1 MDNVRFGLVGF
12 GAWGGIHAGAIANTA
27 NAEITAIAARS
38 ESTCQSAR
46 DAFPSAFVT
55 TDYRELVARDD
66 VDVVDIVVPSHLHF
80 EIASAALNA
89 GKHVLLEKP
98 MALTVAH
105 CDQLIQLAAAQ
116 GKLLTVDHE
125 LRFSSLWA
133 KVKDLIDDGFVG
145 EPQYCL
151 LELSRRPYRLGADGW
166 APDAHAAIAL
176 ILRNRFISSI
186 WLAGISPRPGIRR
199 PSMPS
204 PIPARRDIRSCRT
217 ISARSSTIEPE
228 PMRSFRRRWLR
239 SSIIKPRRLLAP
251 KGHCGPVG
259 AARRTARVI
268 RPFPCG
274 LSTARRRAKFQS
286 PGLRAK
292 SSNWKIKL
300 PAWCGLSNTAAPWR
314 RLATTASGPSP
325 CAWPPGSRCKRAA
338 WCGWTIC
345 CSGLYFAS
353 HGT

>member
-133 KVKDLIDDGFVG
+133 KVKDLIDDGVVG
-145 EPQYCL
+145 EPQYGL

-166 APDAHAAIAL
+166 RYDIDRVGDWILEEPIHFFDLARWYLSAAGNPEAVYAIANSRQEGHPEL
-176 ILRNRFISSI
+176 QDNFSAIVHYRTGAYAVISQTLAAFEHHQTAKITGTQGALWASWSGAQDRTRHPTFSLRAFDGETAREIPITRITGEVFELEDQIAGMVRAVQHGGP
-186 WLAGISPRPGIRR
+186 LAATGDDGKWSVA
-199 PSMPS
+199 M
-204 PIPARRDIRSCRT
+204 C
-217 ISARSSTIEPE
+217 
-228 PMRSFRRRWLR
+228 L
-239 SSIIKPRRLLAP
+239 
-251 KGHCGPVG
+251 
-259 AARRTARVI
+259 AAR
-268 RPFPCG
+268 
-274 LSTARRRAKFQS
+274 
-286 PGLRAK
+286 K
-292 SSNWKIKL
+292 SVQTGSL
-300 PAWCGLSNTAAPWR
+300 V
-314 RLATTASGPSP
+314 RLDN
-325 CAWPPGSRCKRAA
+325 
-338 WCGWTIC
+338 
-345 CSGLYFAS
+345 LL
-353 HGT
+353 